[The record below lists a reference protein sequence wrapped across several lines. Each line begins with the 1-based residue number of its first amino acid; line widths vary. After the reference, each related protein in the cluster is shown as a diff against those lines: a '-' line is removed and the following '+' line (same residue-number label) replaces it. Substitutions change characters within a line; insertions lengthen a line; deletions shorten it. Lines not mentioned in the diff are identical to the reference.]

1 MKEKYDFE
9 MESHISDIAD
19 REELLASIEKLSTEN
34 KFFQQQNF

>member
-1 MKEKYDFE
+1 
-9 MESHISDIAD
+9 MEAHINDITD